1 VADIEKAILDG
12 IYLRQLELSI
22 IKENISKIN
31 IKTLIDYSLAFPQKM
46 QNAIKELLKYDK
58 QK

>member
-12 IYLRQLELSI
+12 IYLRQFELSI
-22 IKENISKIN
+22 IKENIGKIN
-31 IKTLIDYSLAFPQKM
+31 IKMLIDYSLAFPQKM
-46 QNAIKELLKYDK
+46 QKTIKELLKYDK